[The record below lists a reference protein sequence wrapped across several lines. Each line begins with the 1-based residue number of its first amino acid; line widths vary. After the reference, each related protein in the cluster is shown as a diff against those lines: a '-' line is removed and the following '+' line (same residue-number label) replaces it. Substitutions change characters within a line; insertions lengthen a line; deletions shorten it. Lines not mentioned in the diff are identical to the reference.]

1 MFWTI
6 IGTLIGGVIIG
17 ALARLILPGK
27 QAMPWWLTIAV
38 GVVAMIIGRVVA
50 GFIGVAATPG
60 VDWIR
65 WAITI
70 VIGVVLVAIVA
81 AVYPRLRG
89 GGTTSTT

>member
-6 IGTLIGGVIIG
+6 IGTLIGGIIIG
-17 ALARLILPGK
+17 ALARLILPGR
-27 QAMPWWLTIAV
+27 QAMPWWLTIVV

-50 GFIGVAATPG
+50 GFFGVATTPG

-81 AVYPRLRG
+81 AIYPKMRG
-89 GGTTSTT
+89 GSTSTT